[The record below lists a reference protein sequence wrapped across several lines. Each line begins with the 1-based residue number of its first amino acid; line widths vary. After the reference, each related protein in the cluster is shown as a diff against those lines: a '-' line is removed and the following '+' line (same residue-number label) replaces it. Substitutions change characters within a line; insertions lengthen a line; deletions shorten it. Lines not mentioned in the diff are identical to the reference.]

1 MQIGALIDANALAR
15 YFQTRQNPDGGFCYY
30 SLDESGLSD
39 TCYAVLCLRAI
50 RRNPENDRVADYLRS
65 RQLANGGFRNIYA
78 AWFTLAGLAAL
89 GEHVDR
95 DPLEYVLAMCKKHQV
110 HEKGYIEA
118 ESSFESTFYLAD
130 TLCMLG
136 LKSECKALSEKL
148 TPYIKEDGS
157 IGAVNPG
164 LASTYFGLAV
174 LQRAGIP
181 YDNAEKTTRWAC
193 ELALHDGG
201 FSKKPLTRLAF
212 MDETYYGLQI
222 FRLLGARPPFVDGMA
237 RFVTGCQN
245 DNGGFRRALASGI
258 SGFETS
264 YYALES
270 LKVVINI

>member
-1 MQIGALIDANALAR
+1 MQIEALIDVEALAR

-50 RRNPENDRVADYLRS
+50 GRNPENDRVADYLRS
-65 RQLANGGFRNIYA
+65 RQFANGGFHNIYA
-78 AWFTLAGLAAL
+78 AWFTLAGLMAL

-95 DPLEYVLAMCKKHQV
+95 DPSEYILAMCKNHQV

-118 ESSFESTFYLAD
+118 GSSFESTFYLAD

-136 LKSECKALSEKL
+136 LKNECKALGKKL
-148 TPYIKEDGS
+148 IPYIKEDGS
-157 IGAVNPG
+157 IGAANPG

-181 YDNAEKTTRWAC
+181 CDNTEKTVAWVR
-193 ELALHDGG
+193 ELVLPGGG

-222 FRLLGARPPFVDGMA
+222 FRLLGAQPPFVDETA
-237 RFVTGCQN
+237 RFVAGCQN

-270 LKVVINI
+270 LKALINI